1 MGVIYDG
8 VVQGDFLKNWAFRE
22 LQRGVRGGH
31 TMILADQWLD
41 RNAYTE
47 ISE

>member
-22 LQRGVRGGH
+22 LQRGVKGRH
-31 TMILADQWLD
+31 AMILADLWPD
-41 RNAYTE
+41 RNA
-47 ISE
+47 